1 MFPMDIYTIDIYGYI
16 MGKWRFEY
24 TVESMVANTV
34 TIEADDEYEA
44 LDKFDAMK
52 EDLIAENYEDLK
64 KIGNIRVGED
74 PYWEEIK

>member
-1 MFPMDIYTIDIYGYI
+1 

-44 LDKFDAMK
+44 LDAFDAMK

>member
-1 MFPMDIYTIDIYGYI
+1 

-44 LDKFDAMK
+44 LDKFDSME
-52 EDLIAENYEDLK
+52 EDLIAENYDDLK

>member
-1 MFPMDIYTIDIYGYI
+1 

-24 TVESMVANTV
+24 SVESMVANTV

-44 LDKFDAMK
+44 LDKFDSMQ
-52 EDLIAENYEDLK
+52 EELIAENYEDLK

>member
-1 MFPMDIYTIDIYGYI
+1 

-44 LDKFDAMK
+44 LDKFDSMK
-52 EDLIAENYEDLK
+52 EDLIEENYEDLK
-64 KIGNIRVGED
+64 KIGNIMVGED
-74 PYWEEIK
+74 PYWEEI

>member
-1 MFPMDIYTIDIYGYI
+1 

-44 LDKFDAMK
+44 LDVFDAMK

>member
-1 MFPMDIYTIDIYGYI
+1 

-24 TVESMVANTV
+24 TIESTV
-34 TIEADDEYEA
+34 SGTVIVEADDEYEA
-44 LDKFDAMK
+44 LDKFDSME

>member
-1 MFPMDIYTIDIYGYI
+1 MGIKNEKV

-44 LDKFDAMK
+44 LDKFDAME

-64 KIGNIRVGED
+64 KIGNIRVGKD

>member
-1 MFPMDIYTIDIYGYI
+1 

-44 LDKFDAMK
+44 LDKFDSME

>member
-1 MFPMDIYTIDIYGYI
+1 

-24 TVESMVANTV
+24 SVESMVANTV

-44 LDKFDAMK
+44 LDKFDSMS

-64 KIGNIRVGED
+64 RVNNIRIGED
-74 PYWEEIK
+74 PYWFEVK

>member
-1 MFPMDIYTIDIYGYI
+1 MGIKNEKV

-24 TVESMVANTV
+24 TVESIVANTV

-44 LDKFDAMK
+44 LDKFDAM
-52 EDLIAENYEDLK
+52 EEYLIAENYEDLK

>member
-1 MFPMDIYTIDIYGYI
+1 

-44 LDKFDAMK
+44 LDKFNSME
-52 EDLIAENYEDLK
+52 EDLIAENYEDLN

>member
-1 MFPMDIYTIDIYGYI
+1 

-34 TIEADDEYEA
+34 TIEAYDEHEA
-44 LDKFDAMK
+44 LDLFDSMK
-52 EDLIAENYEDLK
+52 EDLIAENYEDLN

>member
-1 MFPMDIYTIDIYGYI
+1 MKTY
-16 MGKWRFEY
+16 RFEY

-44 LDKFDAMK
+44 LDKFDSME

-74 PYWEEIK
+74 PYWKEVE